1 MPFGTSEEEVLKE
14 LTQLEHE
21 GIICGYHTLIN
32 WEKTSIEKVT
42 ALIFSIASAR
52 KKLKMIREQH
62 NQDFS
67 DQELKA
73 MYIAV
78 LCARDEAREFLSE
91 APLSDPG
98 HDDAVSVQRLCNRLL
113 KKFPDSI
120 RMDSSER

>member
-1 MPFGTSEEEVLKE
+1 MKLNKEDCIVLEE
-14 LTQLEHE
+14 
-21 GIICGYHTLIN
+21 TLIN
-32 WEKTSIEKVT
+32 LLTQTQESAPYFKYTPGEKVT

>member
-1 MPFGTSEEEVLKE
+1 MKLNEEDCIVLE
-14 LTQLEHE
+14 E
-21 GIICGYHTLIN
+21 TLIN
-32 WEKTSIEKVT
+32 LLTQTQESAPYFKYTPGEKVT

-67 DQELKA
+67 NQELKA

>member
-1 MPFGTSEEEVLKE
+1 MKLNEEDCIVLE
-14 LTQLEHE
+14 E
-21 GIICGYHTLIN
+21 TLIN
-32 WEKTSIEKVT
+32 LLTQTQESAPYFKYTPGEKVT
-42 ALIFSIASAR
+42 ALIFLIASAR

>member
-1 MPFGTSEEEVLKE
+1 MKLNEEDCIVLE
-14 LTQLEHE
+14 E
-21 GIICGYHTLIN
+21 TLIN
-32 WEKTSIEKVT
+32 LLTQTQESAPYFKYTPGEKVT

>member
-1 MPFGTSEEEVLKE
+1 MKFNEEDCVVLE
-14 LTQLEHE
+14 EA
-21 GIICGYHTLIN
+21 LIN
-32 WEKTSIEKVT
+32 LLAQTQESAPYFRYTPGEKVT

-73 MYIAV
+73 MYVA
-78 LCARDEAREFLSE
+78 LLYTRDEARAFLSE
-91 APLSDPG
+91 TPLSDLG

-113 KKFPDSI
+113 KKFPESI
-120 RMDSSER
+120 RMGSIER